1 MIKVLCPI
9 HHYYYNGT
17 ECPLCAKERNIKL
30 CDKYTTKSTK
40 VSHNTKE
47 TAISENMLD
56 RLKEKFNCK

>member
-30 CDKYTTKSTK
+30 GDKYVTKTAK
-40 VSHNTKE
+40 TPQNAKE
-47 TAISENMLD
+47 VGISEDMLGK
-56 RLKEKFNCK
+56 LKEKFNSK